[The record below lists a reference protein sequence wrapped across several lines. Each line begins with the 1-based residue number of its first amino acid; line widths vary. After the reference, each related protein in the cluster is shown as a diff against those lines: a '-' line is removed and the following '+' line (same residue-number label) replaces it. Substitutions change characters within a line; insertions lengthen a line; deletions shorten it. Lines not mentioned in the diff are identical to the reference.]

1 MQQAETCAAFKVPLH
16 LPAMLRSLNLRSGE
30 PMALASIPELID
42 EVRAGRMVIV
52 VDDEDRENEGDLI
65 MAAASVRPED
75 INFMAREARGLIC
88 LSLTRA
94 RCERLG
100 LQLMVSDNR
109 TPYQTAFTVS
119 IEAASGVTTGIS
131 AFDRAHTIR
140 TAVGAEATAAEL
152 RQPGHIFPL
161 MAQPGGVL
169 VRAGHTEA
177 AADLACLAGFEPAGV
192 LVEIMDDDGRMA
204 RRPQLERFAQRH
216 GLKMGSIA
224 DLIRYRLQ
232 TEHSIERVQE
242 RLVQTAAGEF
252 QLVEFRD
259 HIQRATHLA
268 LVHGR
273 IQPQTPTL
281 VRVQGLDVLRDSL
294 GIHGEGMSAIA
305 ALQRLQAEPAG
316 VLVLLN
322 SDHPESSA
330 ATQHSTLLGAWRKNG
345 IGAQILADL
354 GVRQLRVLGT
364 ARRYL
369 GLEAFGLEQVD

>member
-1 MQQAETCAAFKVPLH
+1 
-16 LPAMLRSLNLRSGE
+16 MLGVLSRNLVQ
-30 PMALASIPELID
+30 PMALASIPELIA

-65 MAAASVRPED
+65 MAAGSVRPED

-88 LSLTRA
+88 LSLTRG

-140 TAVGAEATAAEL
+140 TAVADTAQAVDL

-161 MAQPGGVL
+161 MSQAGGVL

-204 RRPQLERFAQRH
+204 RRPQLEVFAQKH

-224 DLIRYRLQ
+224 DLIRYRLE
-232 TEHSIERVQE
+232 TEHSIERVSQRE
-242 RLVQTAAGEF
+242 VMTPAGAF
-252 QLVEFRD
+252 QLVEYRD
-259 HIQRATHLA
+259 HIERATHLA
-268 LVHGR
+268 LVHGQ
-273 IQPQTPTL
+273 IQTDQPTL
-281 VRVQGLDVLRDSL
+281 VRVQGVDVLRDSL
-294 GIHGEGMSAIA
+294 GISGEGLSASE
-305 ALQRLQAEPAG
+305 ALQLLRAEAAG

-322 SDHPESSA
+322 SDHPES
-330 ATQHSTLLGAWRKNG
+330 ATLARPATPLGAWRKNG

-364 ARRYL
+364 ARRYV
-369 GLEAFGLEQVD
+369 GLEAFGLTQVD

>member
-1 MQQAETCAAFKVPLH
+1 
-16 LPAMLRSLNLRSGE
+16 
-30 PMALASIPELID
+30 MALAPIPELIA
-42 EVRAGRMVIV
+42 EIRAGRMVVV

-65 MAAASVRPED
+65 MAAACVRPED

-88 LSLTRA
+88 LSLTRG

-100 LQLMVSDNR
+100 LKLMVSDNR

-140 TAVGAEATAAEL
+140 TAVATEASAVDL

-161 MAQPGGVL
+161 MSQPGGVL

-177 AADLACLAGFEPAGV
+177 AGDLACLAGFEPAGV

-204 RRPQLERFAQRH
+204 RRPQLELFAARH

-224 DLIRYRLQ
+224 DLIRYRLE
-232 TEHSIERVQE
+232 TEHSIERVAE
-242 RLVQTAAGEF
+242 SEVQTAAGPF
-252 QLVEFRD
+252 RLVEYRD
-259 HIQRATHLA
+259 HIERATHLA
-268 LVHGR
+268 LVQGE
-273 IQPQTPTL
+273 IQANRPTL
-281 VRVQGLDVLRDSL
+281 VRVQGVDVQRDAL
-294 GIHGEGMSAIA
+294 GIRGSGLPARE
-305 ALQRLQAEPAG
+305 ALERIRDAGGG
-316 VLVLLN
+316 VLVLLHT
-322 SDHPESSA
+322 DHPELRH
-330 ATQHSTLLGAWRKNG
+330 ATPPVESPLGAWRKNG

-354 GVRQLRVLGT
+354 GVRQLKVLGT

-369 GLEAFGLEQVD
+369 GLEAFGLQQVD